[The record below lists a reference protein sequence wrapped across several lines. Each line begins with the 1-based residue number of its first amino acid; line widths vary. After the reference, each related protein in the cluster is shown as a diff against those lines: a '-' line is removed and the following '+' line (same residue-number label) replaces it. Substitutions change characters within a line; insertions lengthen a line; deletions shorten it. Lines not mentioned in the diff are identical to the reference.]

1 MKKSISIL
9 MMAFVAVSLFSCSNQ
24 SNGTSEP
31 TNKTEANASE
41 SLDSNNI
48 SVSVEKSED
57 VVSEP
62 SIVGTWKGIKSDAQS
77 KGTYTYIFNED
88 GTGTATF
95 NSKGEEK
102 VNENITMK
110 LNMSG
115 NMTFNWEKENST
127 IKINATNFKMKVTEK
142 DISFKCKTPQEEAFY
157 NSQKTEII
165 NQINKANKDADKY
178 LKHHSVDWKIK
189 DLSNDKL
196 VVDERGN
203 VYEFTR

>member
-1 MKKSISIL
+1 
-9 MMAFVAVSLFSCSNQ
+9 
-24 SNGTSEP
+24 
-31 TNKTEANASE
+31 
-41 SLDSNNI
+41 
-48 SVSVEKSED
+48 
-57 VVSEP
+57 
-62 SIVGTWKGIKSDAQS
+62 
-77 KGTYTYIFNED
+77 
-88 GTGTATF
+88 
-95 NSKGEEK
+95 
-102 VNENITMK
+102 
-110 LNMSG
+110 
-115 NMTFNWEKENST
+115 
-127 IKINATNFKMKVTEK
+127 MKVTEK